1 MRPMLVTLMLI
12 VGLMVTADL
21 AFASVYGSARV
32 YVPGHIR
39 DGFYIRPHFVS
50 TPKLEYRVWPAE
62 PGGVDPKPQQPLLE
76 PAPATDQDKL
86 GEPS

>member
-1 MRPMLVTLMLI
+1 MRPMLPALMLLL
-12 VGLMVTADL
+12 GLMAAADL
-21 AFASVYGSARV
+21 ALASVYGPI

-50 TPKLEYRVWPAE
+50 TPKLEYGVWPAE